1 LNRAI
6 ILYCMEAVELFKKA
20 VELEEENVR
29 KLREGTGKLRNI
41 IIKELLGS
49 IANDSQKHAE
59 LYRGLIRY
67 LTEVGAALSEE
78 NFEELQRIVE
88 EHIRMEEEMIKYVN
102 EMLER
107 EDLPKEVRYVL
118 DYILVD
124 ERRHHALL
132 KGMLEVIVRKK
143 VITEKDW
150 WDLIWK
156 DVPFHGTPGG

>member
-1 LNRAI
+1 
-6 ILYCMEAVELFKKA
+6 MEAAELFKKA
-20 VELEEENVR
+20 VEMEKENAR

-49 IANDSQKHAE
+49 IARDSEKHAE
-59 LYRGLIRY
+59 LYSGLARY

-78 NFEELQRIVE
+78 NFEELEKIVN
-88 EHIRMEEEMIKYVN
+88 EHIRIEEDMIRQVEEMLK
-102 EMLER
+102 R
-107 EDLPKEVRYVL
+107 EDLPKEVKYVL

-124 ERRHHALL
+124 ERRHHGLL

-150 WDLIWK
+150 WDMIWA